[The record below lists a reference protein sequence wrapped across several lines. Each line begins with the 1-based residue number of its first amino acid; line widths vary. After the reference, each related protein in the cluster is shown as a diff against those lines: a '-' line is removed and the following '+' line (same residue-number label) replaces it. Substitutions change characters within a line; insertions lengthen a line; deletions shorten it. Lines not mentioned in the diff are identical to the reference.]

1 MSAGMGNEGR
11 AMEVPFSLGNQP
23 THSHPPAGADDY
35 ELKVFI
41 AQRTIL
47 KPFI

>member
-11 AMEVPFSLGNQP
+11 AMDAPFSFGNQA

-35 ELKVFI
+35 ELKVDSSN
-41 AQRTIL
+41 TG
-47 KPFI
+47 

>member
-11 AMEVPFSLGNQP
+11 AMDAPFSFGNQP

-35 ELKVFI
+35 ELKVDSSNTGWIF
-41 AQRTIL
+41 
-47 KPFI
+47 